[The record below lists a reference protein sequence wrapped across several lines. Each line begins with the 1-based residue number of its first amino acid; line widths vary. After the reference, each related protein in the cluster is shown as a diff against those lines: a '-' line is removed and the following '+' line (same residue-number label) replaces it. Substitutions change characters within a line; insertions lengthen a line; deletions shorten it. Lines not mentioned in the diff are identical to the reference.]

1 MYGLADFEPATMLN
15 AVGRNA
21 FLLYEASHFE
31 AVDFKDY
38 VRIWGTLQEQ
48 D

>member
-21 FLLYEASHFE
+21 FLLYVEASHFE

-38 VRIWGTLQEQ
+38 VRI
-48 D
+48 